1 MIQSGFNRKRNKVKT
16 VSRFVLIFTV
26 LLVFNVGTVF
36 ASAGSGD
43 DQAASK
49 GWVETDWFRVM
60 NFSVLAIALFFI
72 LKKPLSQA
80 LNARIKGI
88 KDELETLEAKKK
100 EAEVQL
106 AGYNEK
112 LSQLEGEAQRLIE
125 EYVKQGE
132 EARVRIVK
140 EAENTAVKLEEQAK
154 RHIEQEFKQAKS
166 QLQEEIFQVALVKAE
181 EIIKAKISSEDQD
194 RLVDDYLE
202 KVVA

>member
-1 MIQSGFNRKRNKVKT
+1 MIQSGFKRKRDIIRT

-26 LLVFNVGTVF
+26 LLVFNAGAVF
-36 ASAGSGD
+36 ASAEGAN

-49 GWVETDWFRVM
+49 GWNKNDWFRVM
-60 NFSVLAIALFFI
+60 NFSVLAIALFFV

-88 KDELETLEAKKK
+88 KDELETLETKKK
-100 EAEVQL
+100 EAEAQL
-106 AGYNEK
+106 AAYNEK
-112 LSQLEGEAQRLIE
+112 LSRLEGEAERLIE
-125 EYVKQGE
+125 EYIKQGE
-132 EARVRIVK
+132 EAKVRIIK
-140 EAENTAVKLEEQAK
+140 EAESTAVKLEEQAK
-154 RHIEQEFKQAKS
+154 RHIEHEFKQAKQ
-166 QLQEEIFQVALVKAE
+166 QLQEEILQVALVKAE

>member
-1 MIQSGFNRKRNKVKT
+1 MIQSGFNRKRTKIMT
-16 VSRFVLIFTV
+16 VSRFVLIFAV

-43 DQAASK
+43 DQAAPK
-49 GWVETDWFRVM
+49 GWVKTDWFRVM

-112 LSQLEGEAQRLIE
+112 LSR
-125 EYVKQGE
+125 
-132 EARVRIVK
+132 
-140 EAENTAVKLEEQAK
+140 
-154 RHIEQEFKQAKS
+154 S
-166 QLQEEIFQVALVKAE
+166 M
-181 EIIKAKISSEDQD
+181 SSEKAFSSS
-194 RLVDDYLE
+194 R
-202 KVVA
+202 